1 MNPFSSTAGASLRT
15 RLQRTFRSLGQRN
28 YRIWAAGA
36 FVSNVGTWMQRI
48 AQDWL
53 VLTQLSNHSG
63 AAVGVVMALQFG
75 PPIILMPV
83 VGRVADR
90 VDRRKLLL
98 ATQSAMAATALGLG
112 LLVITGVVTL
122 WEVYVFA
129 GLMGC
134 ISAFDAPVRQTFVAE
149 LVGDED
155 LPNAIALN
163 STLFNSAQLIGP
175 AIAGVLIAALGTGWL
190 FIINGLSF
198 IAVLT
203 SLLKMRVSELRP
215 LPNRSV
221 AGAGMLDGLRYVK
234 HKPDLVIALIMLFVV
249 GTYGVNFPIFIS
261 TMSVTTFQGGPHL
274 YGALSSALAVGSV
287 VGALLAAGREQP
299 RLTLLAASAF
309 GFGIAGTLA
318 AVMPNVWS
326 FGVTLVALGAMSQT
340 FTTSTNSLVQ
350 LRTDPAMRG
359 RVMAIYMAIFLGCT
373 PLGAPAIGW
382 IADVFGPRWALGV
395 GAASGFVA
403 AIFAVV
409 YHRFYRAKS
418 QATH

>member
-1 MNPFSSTAGASLRT
+1 MKLFSPTAGASLRA
-15 RLQRTFRSLGQRN
+15 RLQRTFRSLGKRN

-53 VLTQLSNHSG
+53 VLTQLTHHSG
-63 AAVGVVMALQFG
+63 TAVGVVMALQFG
-75 PPIILMPV
+75 PPIVLMPL

-98 ATQSAMAATALGLG
+98 VTQSALATTALGLG
-112 LLVITGVVTL
+112 LLVLTEQVTL
-122 WEVYVFA
+122 WQVYLFA

-175 AIAGVLIAALGTGWL
+175 AVGGVLIAMIGTGWL

-203 SLLKMRVSELRP
+203 SLLKIRVSELRP
-215 LPNRSV
+215 LPRTPASSIT
-221 AGAGMLDGLRYVK
+221 MTDGLRYVK
-234 HKPDLVIALIMLFVV
+234 SKPDLVVALSMLFVL
-249 GTYGVNFPIFIS
+249 GTYGLNFPIFIS

-287 VGALLAAGREQP
+287 LGALLAAGREQP

-309 GFGIAGTLA
+309 GFGVAGTLA
-318 AVMPNVWS
+318 ALMPNAWT
-326 FGVTLVALGAMSQT
+326 FGLTLVALGAMAQT

-373 PLGAPAIGW
+373 PLGAPLIGW
-382 IADVFGPRWALGV
+382 VADVLSPRWAIGV

-403 AIFAVV
+403 AGVAFG
-409 YHRFYRAKS
+409 YHRFCGTRSKTS
-418 QATH
+418 S

>member
-1 MNPFSSTAGASLRT
+1 MRAGWK
-15 RLQRTFRSLGQRN
+15 RTFRSLGQHN
-28 YRIWAAGA
+28 YRIWALGA

-53 VLTQLSNHSG
+53 VLTQLSDHSG

-75 PPIILMPV
+75 PPILLMSV

-112 LLVITGVVTL
+112 LLVITEHVTL
-122 WEVYVFA
+122 WQVYVFA

-134 ISAFDAPVRQTFVAE
+134 INAFDAPVRQTFVAE
-149 LVGDED
+149 LVGEED

-175 AIAGVLIAALGTGWL
+175 AIAGVLIAVWGTGWL
-190 FIINGLSF
+190 FILNGLSF

-203 SLLKMRVSELRP
+203 SLLKMRVSELRA
-215 LPNRSV
+215 LPKSS
-221 AGAGMLDGLRYVK
+221 ASGGAMRDGLRYVRR
-234 HKPDLVIALIMLFVV
+234 KPDLVIALTMLFLI

-261 TMSVTTFQGGPHL
+261 TMSVTAFHGGPHL

-287 VGALLAAGREQP
+287 LGALLAAGREQP
-299 RLTLLAASAF
+299 RLTLLVASAF
-309 GFGIAGTLA
+309 GFGVTGTLA
-318 AVMPNVWS
+318 ALMPNVWS
-326 FGVTLVALGAMSQT
+326 FGLALVALGAMSQT

-350 LRTDPAMRG
+350 LRTEPAMRG
-359 RVMAIYMAIFLGCT
+359 RVMAIYMAIFMGCT
-373 PLGAPAIGW
+373 PLGAPLVGW
-382 IADVFGPRWALGV
+382 VADVFSPRWALGV

-403 AIFAVV
+403 ALVALA
-409 YHRFYRAKS
+409 YQRFCAGKERV
-418 QATH
+418 TH